1 MRQLLGLPLPDSI
14 LHRWSGQM
22 VFALEPLF
30 LPLGLAQ
37 NFDVPLTRAEFG
49 QWIRLQPLEYADA
62 YQPWCANGDWVVLA
76 QHLPAAPLPSIN
88 AAVVASKRGL
98 VFPLELAKGFGV
110 PEHFLERDTSGDQF
124 ILRFDAWNALT
135 QAQRFAWL
143 CWCVSQDALPST
155 QHPDWDGLVGWQLRS
170 GANCFSTALLGHDP
184 TLRGIPDWLQP
195 QTLLRMLEQ
204 RGYHEQDSSHDPKP
218 HDVLVW
224 KEGEQVV
231 HASAYLGNGLVL
243 NKDSQAWYS
252 PRQIVLLEA
261 LLERWNEPTLVQHVY
276 SRS

>member
-124 ILRFDAWNALT
+124 ILRLDAWNALT
-135 QAQRFAWL
+135 QASA
-143 CWCVSQDALPST
+143 
-155 QHPDWDGLVGWQLRS
+155 
-170 GANCFSTALLGHDP
+170 
-184 TLRGIPDWLQP
+184 LRGCVGVSLK
-195 QTLLRMLEQ
+195 THCLRPSIQIGM
-204 RGYHEQDSSHDPKP
+204 GWS
-218 HDVLVW
+218 
-224 KEGEQVV
+224 G
-231 HASAYLGNGLVL
+231 G
-243 NKDSQAWYS
+243 SQEVG
-252 PRQIVLLEA
+252 QIVFRPRCWDMTPPCAASPIGCNHKPYCECLSNA
-261 LLERWNEPTLVQHVY
+261 AITNRIPATTPNRTMSWCGKKANKWCMPVPIWAMAWC
-276 SRS
+276 